1 MILETTTISGRPD
14 GTRPLTGAER
24 VPMDQGEF
32 TIDATTQDIANLAIV
47 NISQRLAAFRD
58 ASCFYVSKRITAS
71 DSNNGTSDGEPFLT
85 IGAAVAAAKA
95 YVLANPGKLAKVH
108 CGPGTFTEASL
119 PFRPGPGVLVYA
131 DSQRTTIIKPAT
143 GQELNG
149 FFALDSG
156 AMLVN
161 LTFAGHQATGTS
173 ATDSSIGTRA
183 WAVRFDELANGGQG
197 PILYASPYVKDCLSI
212 TAEDDAGLA
221 GSTSVGDTGGGIE
234 IDGAK
239 CHPNSPVRSMVVY
252 GYTQQNLGG
261 PGIVIKND
269 AYGELVSFFGLFC
282 TWHVQ
287 AEKGGWATM
296 SGGGCS
302 EFGTYGVVA
311 DGYSPSALFTGTLR
325 ASAAAGALSVD
336 VMSMTANRIGS
347 SSRPHNGLIML
358 LGGTGYVVSASSP
371 INSSGTVVSDSDV
384 TRAGYRVTL
393 YNPSGIGLA
402 TNAAQGATCDFRR
415 RSQVSAGCHTALFVG
430 SGNNYQALP
439 WNGGV
444 PVRANEFVER
454 NFGRVFGLRVN
465 DAGDITAAGGAFS
478 IDGTSGAV
486 TINTS
491 QFNLSGLNAIGPFS
505 RNGYSP
511 VGVQIQEASNN
522 VTLLSSL
529 GSSDGN
535 TVPTQFAVR
544 SYSDNRYLAGLSV
557 TNGQPIAITDNSTQD
572 ANGYWTRSRNIS
584 LNIAATGD
592 ASTNQLVLGSDSRL
606 SNSREWSAATVS
618 QVDAQAGTSTS
629 RAAFTPQRVFQAIAA
644 WWAAS
649 TGATGRS
656 VAIAA
661 TQSDGRTALG
671 LGSAAVAAT
680 TDFATAAQGGLANT
694 AVQPSGLSGYV
705 QTSDSRLS
713 DARTPTEHSQ
723 AWSTITGTPTTISG
737 YGITDS
743 FTQANVRST
752 PLTGYVSSSG
762 TIAASD
768 SILTAI
774 QKLNGNI
781 TAAVAGS
788 VTNVTATSPIVS
800 SGGATPNLSISA
812 ATTSVAGYMSSSDK
826 SKLNGIAAGATAF
839 DPTSPGAIGDT
850 TAAAGTFT
858 SLTATGRVIK
868 SVNGA
873 ASAPPVSLTGTWFSG
888 GTTTTTKPQ
897 FLVEPDGTTSAAWST
912 AGTGIGVNAS
922 SGFIGNLLDLQVNG
936 VSYLVIGKNKIVI
949 GRNANYVSFAGG
961 TDSGEA
967 PTGACGNGG
976 FRVTNSNFYAWSS
989 SLDTTLTPDLRLY
1002 RDSANT
1008 LAQRN
1013 GTSGQVS
1020 RIYRTYTD
1028 ASNYERVGLD
1038 VSSNTFT
1045 FGPQAAGTG
1054 TLRPF
1059 YISTGSTTVAS
1070 LASAATVGA
1079 GSRAFVTDAT
1089 ATTFLST
1096 VAGGGSNK
1104 VPVVSDGTNWLIG

>member
-1 MILETTTISGRPD
+1 MILLTTTISGSPD

-32 TIDATTQDIANLAIV
+32 TIDATTQDIANLAIA

-183 WAVRFDELANGGQG
+183 WAVKFDELANGGQG

-239 CHPNSPVRSMVVY
+239 CHPSSPVRSMVVY

-478 IDGTSGAV
+478 IDGTSGSV
-486 TINTS
+486 TINTTS
-491 QFNLSGLNAIGPFS
+491 FNLSGLNAIGPFS
-505 RNGYSP
+505 RNGGVSS

-584 LNIAATGD
+584 LSLNTPNGLA
-592 ASTNQLVLGSDSRL
+592 QLDSSGLIPSALLPSYVDDVLEFVNL
-606 SNSREWSAATVS
+606 
-618 QVDAQAGTSTS
+618 
-629 RAAFTPQRVFQAIAA
+629 AAFPVTGETGKIYVSKATNLAYRWSGSVYVEISASPGTTDAVPEGSINLYYANARAIAA
-644 WWAAS
+644 PLNGYAS
-649 TGATGRS
+649 T
-656 VAIAA
+656 
-661 TQSDGRTALG
+661 
-671 LGSAAVAAT
+671 
-680 TDFATAAQGGLANT
+680 
-694 AVQPSGLSGYV
+694 
-705 QTSDSRLS
+705 
-713 DARTPTEHSQ
+713 
-723 AWSTITGTPTTISG
+723 TGTIS
-737 YGITDS
+737 
-743 FTQANVRST
+743 
-752 PLTGYVSSSG
+752 
-762 TIAASD
+762 ASD

-781 TAAVAGS
+781 TQAVAGS
-788 VTNVTATSPIVS
+788 VTSVTATSPIVS
-800 SGGATPNLSISA
+800 SGGATPNLSIPA

-826 SKLNGIAAGATAF
+826 SKLNGIATGATAF
-839 DPTSPGAIGDT
+839 DPASPGAIGGT
-850 TAAAGTFT
+850 SAAAGSFT
-858 SLTATGRVIK
+858 RLLLPAQS
-868 SVNGA
+868 
-873 ASAPPVSLTGTWFSG
+873 
-888 GTTTTTKPQ
+888 
-897 FLVEPDGTTSAAWST
+897 ST
-912 AGTGIGVNAS
+912 PSTPS
-922 SGFIGNLLDLQVNG
+922 SGFTLFANTSNALSWVGQNGYLRTFDGTANTANQVYTLPDASG
-936 VSYLVIGKNKIVI
+936 TLVTQD
-949 GRNANYVSFAGG
+949 A
-961 TDSGEA
+961 TQ
-967 PTGACGNGG
+967 
-976 FRVTNSNFYAWSS
+976 
-989 SLDTTLTPDLRLY
+989 TLT
-1002 RDSANT
+1002 SKT
-1008 LAQRN
+1008 LGN
-1013 GTSGQVS
+1013 VKETVYT
-1020 RIYRTYTD
+1020 ITD
-1028 ASNYERVGLD
+1028 AAGFAIDPANGPIQVVTLGANRTPVAT
-1038 VSSNTFT
+1038 N
-1045 FGPQAAGTG
+1045 FGAGQSMLLCVDDGTG
-1054 TLRPF
+1054 FAITWTSVGTFISGTTAPILATTGYTLF
-1059 YISTGSTTVAS
+1059 ELFKIGSVVNIAYVGTGS
-1070 LASAATVGA
+1070 
-1079 GSRAFVTDAT
+1079 
-1089 ATTFLST
+1089 
-1096 VAGGGSNK
+1096 
-1104 VPVVSDGTNWLIG
+1104 